1 MATIRCKW
9 KQCGF
14 SYKTVYS
21 CIFLPMVNGLMLVV
35 GPGRVGGPKV
45 GSWVIGGPVLV
56 SGSSGNWQQ
65 SSVLSKLPKADRS
78 QLSTF

>member
-1 MATIRCKW
+1 
-9 KQCGF
+9 
-14 SYKTVYS
+14 
-21 CIFLPMVNGLMLVV
+21 MVNGLMLVV

-45 GSWVIGGPVLV
+45 GSWVIGGPVVVIGGPVLV